1 MKKQTLII
9 VFSTLLLFCI
19 SCSVAYKFNG
29 ASIDYSK
36 TKTIC
41 INDFTNRAQMV
52 YPPLTDTFN
61 ESLKDL
67 FSRQTRLSQVSRN
80 GDMEIEG
87 EIVGYDIAPMAI
99 QANAIAAETR
109 LSVRINVRFTN
120 NKNSDEDFERS
131 YTSYRNFDSSYM
143 LNDVQD
149 ELIAEITKELVEY
162 IYNDTVANW

>member
-1 MKKQTLII
+1 
-9 VFSTLLLFCI
+9 
-19 SCSVAYKFNG
+19 
-29 ASIDYSK
+29 
-36 TKTIC
+36 
-41 INDFTNRAQMV
+41 MV

-109 LSVRINVRFTN
+109 LTVRINVRFTN